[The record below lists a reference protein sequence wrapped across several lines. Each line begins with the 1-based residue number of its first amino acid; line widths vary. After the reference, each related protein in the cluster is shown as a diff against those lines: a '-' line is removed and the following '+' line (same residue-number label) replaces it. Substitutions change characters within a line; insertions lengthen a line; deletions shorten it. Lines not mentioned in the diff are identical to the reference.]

1 MHRREKSAIQRHR
14 REIVDDLFL
23 EEDLLAKMMRE
34 KLFTTGMIDDIK
46 VQLTL
51 FILTLDTMTKFLKMT
66 IRMSRDLHS
75 RGDSNEKLCKN
86 NALKL
91 QAT

>member
-34 KLFTTGMIDDIK
+34 KLFTPGMIDDIK
-46 VQLTL
+46 VTCPEYSKVYVKCQNGHSKIDKTK
-51 FILTLDTMTKFLKMT
+51 ILIT
-66 IRMSRDLHS
+66 IGSLMK
-75 RGDSNEKLCKN
+75 E
-86 NALKL
+86 
-91 QAT
+91 QYF